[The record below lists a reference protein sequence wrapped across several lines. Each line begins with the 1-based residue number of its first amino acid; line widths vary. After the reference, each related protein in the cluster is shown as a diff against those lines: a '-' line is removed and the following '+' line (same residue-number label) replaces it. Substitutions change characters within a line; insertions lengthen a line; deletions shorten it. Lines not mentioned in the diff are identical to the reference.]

1 VINWTAIVAVIGSI
15 ATVAG
20 SYGGYM
26 VAGRNEEAR
35 DKRADQ
41 REARARRAAL
51 AERLEEERHTFQRDT
66 LLELQDV
73 LLRLSRWQGLVTS
86 QDVKTLKEHGK
97 RFQLPDEIGGEE
109 PRNLVAS
116 AHRLRTRV
124 LDSGL
129 RTAIGD
135 FIILCAQA
143 TAGLDGMESDM
154 AIHQLQSRD
163 SEAATRYVELSERIG
178 EHLRKELDRRI
189 LADAVERGVVREVA
203 GHGLCQTCS
212 VRATGCRSSSCP

>member
-1 VINWTAIVAVIGSI
+1 MIDWTAITAVIGSI

-26 VAGRNEEAR
+26 LAGRNEEDR
-35 DKRADQ
+35 DERADQ

-73 LLRLSRWQGLVTS
+73 LLQLSRWQGLATS
-86 QDVKTLKEHGK
+86 QDMETLKQHEK
-97 RFQLPDEIGGEE
+97 PSQLPDDIGGEG

-124 LDSGL
+124 LDSDL

-135 FIILCAQA
+135 FIILCTQA
-143 TAGLDGMESDM
+143 TTGLDGMEPDK
-154 AIHQLQSRD
+154 AIRQLQRRD
-163 SEAATRYVELSERIG
+163 AEAVTKYVKLAERIG
-178 EHLRKELDRRI
+178 EHLRMELDRRI
-189 LADAVERGVVREVA
+189 LADQIE
-203 GHGLCQTCS
+203 Q
-212 VRATGCRSSSCP
+212 P